1 MKNIKNIKIIIEY
14 DGTNYRGWQR
24 QKNFPSI
31 QEEIEKAIRKVT
43 GEKTVLCGSGRTDA
57 KVHAVGHVA
66 NFYTKSKIPSK
77 KFTQVLNTELPEDI
91 RVINSEEVPE
101 DFHSRFSASHKRYIY
116 KIYNENPERPLLRN
130 YTCHIKRPL
139 DIQSMEKASKYFIG
153 TYDFK
158 SFRGR
163 KTSIKSSIRTI
174 YSIDIEK
181 KDDNIINVTIEGKSF
196 LKNMVRI
203 IAGTLIEV
211 GLGKR
216 EIDQIPEIIA
226 KQDRKYA
233 GLTAPAQGLY
243 LERVYYK

>member
-1 MKNIKNIKIIIEY
+1 MKNIKIIIEY
-14 DGTNYRGWQR
+14 DGTNYRGWQT
-24 QKNFPSI
+24 QKEFPSI
-31 QEEIEKAIRKVT
+31 QEELEKAINKVT
-43 GEKTVLCGSGRTDA
+43 GEKTVLYGSGRTDA
-57 KVHAVGHVA
+57 KVHAIGHVA
-66 NFYTKSKIPSK
+66 NFYTKSKIPGDR
-77 KFTQVLNTELPEDI
+77 FRHALNTELPEDI
-91 RVINSEEVPE
+91 RVINSQEVSQ

-116 KIYNENPERPLLRN
+116 KIYNGNHERPLLRN

-139 DIQSMEKASKYFIG
+139 DIQSMEKASKHFIG

-163 KTSIKSSIRTI
+163 KTSIKSSIRTV

-181 KDDNIINVTIEGKSF
+181 KDNIIEITVEGNSF

-216 EIDQIPEIIA
+216 DMDQIPEIIERG
-226 KQDRKYA
+226 DRKYA

-243 LERVYYK
+243 LEKVYYV